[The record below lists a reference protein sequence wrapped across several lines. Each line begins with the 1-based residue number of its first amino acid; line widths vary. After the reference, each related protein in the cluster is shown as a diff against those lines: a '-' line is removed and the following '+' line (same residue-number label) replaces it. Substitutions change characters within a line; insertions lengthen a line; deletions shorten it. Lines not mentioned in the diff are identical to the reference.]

1 MSRSFLNLKKSLSFI
16 DVVVISGLS
25 IAQINAA
32 FASCDDNLKIPL
44 NDSKKK
50 VLVDFLK
57 NNENIATEKDV
68 SFSIAEKIP
77 FDICK
82 DNLSLILKNNNQ
94 EFIVENDGR
103 KKSSIN
109 FIAINNPNNRGYEF
123 YLEVD
128 KKKYQLSKQ
137 GELVLHVKSPKC
149 GQNSDVIDGSGH
161 KIARDLCSHNDHYS
175 HMSHY
180 SSAK

>member
-1 MSRSFLNLKKSLSFI
+1 MSRAFLNLRKSLSFI

-57 NNENIATEKDV
+57 NTENTATEQDIT
-68 SFSIAEKIP
+68 FSIAEKVP
-77 FDICK
+77 FNICK
-82 DNLSLILKNNNQ
+82 DNLSLILKNKNQ
-94 EFIVENDGR
+94 EFTIERDGR
-103 KKSSIN
+103 EMSSIN
-109 FIAINNPNNRGYEF
+109 FIAINNLNNHGYKF

-128 KKKYQLSKQ
+128 KKKYQLSKE

-149 GQNSDVIDGSGH
+149 GQDSDVIDGSGH
-161 KIARDLCSHNDHYS
+161 KISRDLCSHNDHYS
-175 HMSHY
+175 HY
-180 SSAK
+180 SSVK